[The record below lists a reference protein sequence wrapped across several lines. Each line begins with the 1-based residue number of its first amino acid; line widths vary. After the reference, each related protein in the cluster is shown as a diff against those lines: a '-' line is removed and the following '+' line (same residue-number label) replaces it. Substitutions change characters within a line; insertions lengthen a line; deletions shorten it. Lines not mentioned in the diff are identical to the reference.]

1 MRQERGKDADRQTE
15 VKDDT
20 DGSTAQKKKEK
31 RRFTIRPR
39 PAPLPPILHP
49 LSSLSPSSPSLHF
62 VVRLMLFQHLR
73 ASASHPPK
81 HERAS
86 SAAAAA

>member
-15 VKDDT
+15 VKNDT
-20 DGSTAQKKKEK
+20 DESTKKK
-31 RRFTIRPR
+31 RFTIRPR
-39 PAPLPPILHP
+39 PAHLPPILHP
-49 LSSLSPSSPSLHF
+49 LSPPPSLHF

-86 SAAAAA
+86 AAAVVAAP